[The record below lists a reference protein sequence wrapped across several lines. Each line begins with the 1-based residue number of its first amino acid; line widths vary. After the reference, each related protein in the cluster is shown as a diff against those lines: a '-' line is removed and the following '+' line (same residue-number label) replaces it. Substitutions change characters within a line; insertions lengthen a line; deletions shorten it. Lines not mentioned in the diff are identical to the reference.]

1 MMKTLPQ
8 LILLLAIAV
17 GFGCVVMFLAP
28 SRTPAMPV
36 TEGGLN
42 LLPSPDRVEPKR
54 AESAPASGQPRTSD
68 GEESRSERDL
78 IAQLQ
83 AAADKALDQS
93 LKIPSLAEIPQSTPG
108 TQPRETN
115 AGTPQTSTHSKASDR
130 LKRLGELC
138 DSLPPEAAAKI
149 FIQMVR
155 DDLTDSVVKLLTL
168 MSDRRAAAVVLEISR
183 TNLELATELTELVL
197 QKRAQP
203 QVSPGEPV
211 KSDQSTSP
219 PAAPALP

>member
-8 LILLLAIAV
+8 LALLFAVALA
-17 GFGCVVMFLAP
+17 FGCVVMLLVP
-28 SRTPAMPV
+28 SREPAIPV
-36 TEGGLN
+36 PERRLN
-42 LLPSPDRVEPKR
+42 LLPSSDRVEPTR
-54 AESAPASGQPRTSD
+54 AEHVPGAGQAHTSD
-68 GEESRSERDL
+68 SDDSKTERDL
-78 IAQLQ
+78 IGQLR

-93 LKIPSLAEIPQSTPG
+93 LKIPLIAETPQGTPN

-115 AGTPQTSTHSKASDR
+115 AGTPQTSTPSKASDR

-197 QKRAQP
+197 QRKAP
-203 QVSPGEPV
+203 SQVSPGEPA
-211 KSDQSTSP
+211 KSDRSTSP
-219 PAAPALP
+219 PAVPTLP